1 VPRPLLAETTAEA
14 APFMK
19 WAGGKQRLL
28 AQFQPYFPAPG
39 SFAAYLEPF
48 VGGGSVFFH
57 VFGTLKPRRCHLF
70 DGNGDL
76 IETYQAIK
84 DNPEGV
90 IKELTKLRGGHSEE
104 HYYKVR
110 AKIPSTPIARAARII
125 YLNKTCYNG
134 LYRVNSQGQFNV
146 PMGRY
151 VKPRIF
157 DPENVH
163 AVSHALKNASLERA
177 DFRQIQKRAKR
188 NDFVYFDPPY
198 DPLSSTAN
206 FTAYTSTNFARE
218 EQAELAE
225 IYRDLDRRGC
235 KLMLSNSD
243 TPFVRELYDGFKVH
257 PILARRNIN
266 RSAEKRGPVGEV
278 LVVNYKP

>member
-1 VPRPLLAETTAEA
+1 
-14 APFMK
+14 MK

-28 AQFQPYFPAPG
+28 AQFEPYFPKAG
-39 SFAAYLEPF
+39 TFGAYLEPF
-48 VGGGSVFFH
+48 VGGGSVFFR
-57 VFGTLKPRRCHLF
+57 VFGALKPRRCHLF

-84 DNPEGV
+84 DDPDGV
-90 IKELTKLRGGHSEE
+90 IRELTKLRTGHSET
-104 HYYKVR
+104 HYYAVR
-110 AKIPSTPIARAARII
+110 DKLPTSTVARAARII

-157 DPENVH
+157 DAENVH
-163 AVSHALKNASLERA
+163 ACSVALKTASLERA
-177 DFRQIQKRAKR
+177 DFRQIQKRAKK

-198 DPLSSTAN
+198 DPLSNTAN
-206 FTAYTSTNFARE
+206 FTAYTRTRFARE
-218 EQAELAE
+218 DQAELAE
-225 IYRDLDRRGC
+225 IYRELDGRGC

-243 TPFVRELYDGFKVH
+243 TKFIRELYRGFS
-257 PILARRNIN
+257 IQMITARRNIN
-266 RSAEKRGPVGEV
+266 SSAKNRGPIGEV
-278 LVVNYKP
+278 LVLNYKP